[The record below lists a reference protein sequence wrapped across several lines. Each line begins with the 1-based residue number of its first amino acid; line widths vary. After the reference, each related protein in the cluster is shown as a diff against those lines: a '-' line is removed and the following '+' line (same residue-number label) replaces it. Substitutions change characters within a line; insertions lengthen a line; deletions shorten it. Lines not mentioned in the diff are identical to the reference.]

1 MTNDTYKV
9 FTVKLARK
17 LCDLGFIIVGTVPN
31 VQKPWLNV
39 YLFEDNQDLRD
50 AVQKYKGISSLLEDD
65 CHGRQ
70 KKKS

>member
-1 MTNDTYKV
+1 MTNTYKI
-9 FTVKLARK
+9 FTLKLARI

-39 YLFEDNQDLRD
+39 YLFEDSQELRN
-50 AVQKYKGISSLLEDD
+50 AVQRYKGIRSLLEDD

-70 KKKS
+70 EKKS

>member
-17 LCDLGFIIVGTVPN
+17 LCDLGFIIVGTVHN

-39 YLFEDNQDLRD
+39 YLFEDSQDLRD
-50 AVQKYKGISSLLEDD
+50 AVQKYTGISSLLEDD